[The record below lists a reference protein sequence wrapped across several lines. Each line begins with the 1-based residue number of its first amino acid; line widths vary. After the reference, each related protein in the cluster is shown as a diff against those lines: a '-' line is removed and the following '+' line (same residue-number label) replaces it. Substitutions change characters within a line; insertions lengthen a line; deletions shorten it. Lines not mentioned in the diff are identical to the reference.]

1 MIRIPPNGP
10 TKSSATGAWSSS
22 GARDTHCYW
31 EILADVL
38 RVIDAPPGT
47 RDEVRDTVLQKNVQ
61 VAARIAQEADRI
73 DRNPIYITSI
83 IYIIRDTDG
92 VVAAVSI
99 TPHSFD
105 FGVWKMSKTEL
116 LDRMSNGTLEVEPSG
131 KRHPCYYE

>member
-73 DRNPIYITSI
+73 DRNPRLSPAPND
-83 IYIIRDTDG
+83 R
-92 VVAAVSI
+92 
-99 TPHSFD
+99 TP
-105 FGVWKMSKTEL
+105 
-116 LDRMSNGTLEVEPSG
+116 SNPAD
-131 KRHPCYYE
+131 